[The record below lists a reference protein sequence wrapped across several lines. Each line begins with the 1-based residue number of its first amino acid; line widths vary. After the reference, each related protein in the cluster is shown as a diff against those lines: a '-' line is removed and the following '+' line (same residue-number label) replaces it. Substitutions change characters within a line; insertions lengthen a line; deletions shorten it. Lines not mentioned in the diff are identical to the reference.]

1 MPFKQFGEIGSKL
14 VSAVDNEV
22 LNIIKNFS
30 KRITDEKVMISGMA
44 YIKDGKIVIKV
55 EVIFYLKKLQREK
68 GKY

>member
-1 MPFKQFGEIGSKL
+1 
-14 VSAVDNEV
+14 
-22 LNIIKNFS
+22 
-30 KRITDEKVMISGMA
+30 MISGMA